1 MEDLILLFKESTEHI
16 GISIGK
22 IAKIT
27 SLYLK

>member
-1 MEDLILLFKESTEHI
+1 MEDLILFLKESTEHI

-27 SLYLK
+27 SLI